1 MAGAW
6 HRPCPDRVVRTSVAA
21 TLGRMARPA
30 AVVVV
35 LLALALGSTT
45 TSDALTSK
53 CRATAPD
60 SLGPFYEPGAPLR
73 TKVGTGYLLQGRVLS
88 AATCR
93 PVRRARIEFWLV
105 NEQGEYDDAHRA
117 SVLARTDGRYRFE
130 SNRPVG
136 YASRPPHIHVR
147 VTARGYRALVTQHY
161 PQGSRTG
168 AVFNLVLRRSAG

>member
-1 MAGAW
+1 MNATVLAGLI
-6 HRPCPDRVVRTSVAA
+6 RVAG
-21 TLGRMARPA
+21 TLGWMARPA
-30 AVVVV
+30 AVLVV
-35 LLALALGSTT
+35 LVGLALGSTT
-45 TSDALTSK
+45 SSDALPSK

-60 SLGPFYEPGAPLR
+60 SLGPFYEPGAPVR
-73 TKVGTGYLLQGRVLS
+73 SRVGTGYLLRGRVLS
-88 AATCR
+88 ATTCR

-117 SVLARTDGRYRFE
+117 TVFAGTDGRYRFQ

-161 PQGSRTG
+161 PRAGRAR
-168 AVFNLVLRRSAG
+168 AVFNLVLRPRQ

>member
-1 MAGAW
+1 LTPAAG
-6 HRPCPDRVVRTSVAA
+6 
-21 TLGRMARPA
+21 TLGGMARPA
-30 AVVVV
+30 AAVVVAV
-35 LLALALGSTT
+35 LAAFALGSARS
-45 TSDALTSK
+45 SDALAAK

-60 SLGPFYEPGAPLR
+60 SLGPFYEPGAPVR
-73 TKVGTGYLLQGRVLS
+73 SRVGTGYLLRGRVLS
-88 AATCR
+88 ATTCL

-117 SVLARTDGRYRFE
+117 TVLARADGRYRFE

-161 PQGSRTG
+161 PRADRAR
-168 AVFNLVLRRSAG
+168 AVFNLVLRPRQ